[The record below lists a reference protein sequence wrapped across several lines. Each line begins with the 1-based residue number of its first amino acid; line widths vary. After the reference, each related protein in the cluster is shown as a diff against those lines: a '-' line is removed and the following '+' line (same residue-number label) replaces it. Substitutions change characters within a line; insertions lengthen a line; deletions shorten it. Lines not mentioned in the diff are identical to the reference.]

1 MLVIT
6 PTYDE
11 ADNIERVLSDVLRRH
26 PRAEV
31 LVVDDDSPDGTGA
44 IADSLAAADGR
55 VHVLHRT
62 RKAGLGAAYLDGFA
76 WAMARDYD
84 TIVQMDADGS
94 HPAEA
99 LQAML
104 TALGDGAGLVIGSR
118 WVPGGAV
125 ADWPR
130 RREVL
135 SRVGNAYARGV
146 LGLPVRDATAGYRAW
161 RTDALA
167 AVTRQSI
174 VSRGY
179 CFQVDLTRRA
189 IDAGI
194 TVTESPIVFAE
205 RTHGRSKMSGAIVV
219 EAMLRVTW
227 WGMGRMLRPKRL
239 VNQSRS
245 AAHTTTPRSLPKE
258 NAGRR

>member
-1 MLVIT
+1 MAPVDARVLVIT
-6 PTYDE
+6 PTYNE
-11 ADNIERVLSDVLRRH
+11 AGNLERVLADLLRRH

-44 IADSLAAADGR
+44 IADSLATDDAR

-62 RKAGLGAAYLDGFA
+62 RKSGLGAAYLDGFA

-84 TIVQMDADGS
+84 AIVQMDADGS

-99 LQAML
+99 LHAML
-104 TALGDGAGLVIGSR
+104 TALDDGAGLVIGSR

-130 RREVL
+130 RRELL
-135 SRVGNAYARGV
+135 SRAGNTYARAV
-146 LGLPVRDATAGYRAW
+146 LGLSVRDATAGYRAW

-167 AVTRQSI
+167 AVPLAQI

-189 IDAGI
+189 IDAGV
-194 TVTESPIVFAE
+194 TVAESPIVFAE

-227 WGMGRMLRPKRL
+227 WGMGRMLRRNRTANRPAA
-239 VNQSRS
+239 QPAPSR
-245 AAHTTTPRSLPKE
+245 
-258 NAGRR
+258 